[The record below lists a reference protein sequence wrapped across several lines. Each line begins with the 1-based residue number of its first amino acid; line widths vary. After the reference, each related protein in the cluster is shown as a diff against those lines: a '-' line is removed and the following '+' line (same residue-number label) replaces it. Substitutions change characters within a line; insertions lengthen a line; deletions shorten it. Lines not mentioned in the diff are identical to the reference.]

1 MRAYSEASIVSEFL
15 AKVPVEVAELL
26 RETAEEMVSL
36 FNISYA
42 EAVARVNAQWE
53 GQDFLETSNIVLH
66 EDEYYWALFVYFD
79 GNVPDWR
86 RDADRS
92 TWEAKAAPPHD
103 SEFWT
108 IAEE

>member
-1 MRAYSEASIVSEFL
+1 MSEFL
-15 AKVPVEVAELL
+15 ARAPAAVTELL
-26 RETAEEMVSL
+26 HEAAEEMVRL

-53 GQDFLETSNIVLH
+53 GQDFLEASDIVLH
-66 EDEYYWALFVYFD
+66 EDEYYWALFIYFG

-92 TWEAKAAPPHD
+92 TWEPKSAPPRD

-108 IAEE
+108 LTEE